1 MKKNLLLTFHKRF
14 FTACFGI
21 ALLAAS
27 TDRAYS
33 QVPTGFTLK
42 KLTDNSIVEATAMAH
57 SADGRI
63 FMAERGGKVKVYQ
76 NGTVSTVYTAQTVT
90 DAEQGLLGITLHP
103 SFTSNGRCYIFYTNK
118 EMTRHYLD
126 ILFINQANG
135 VDSVRRVMEFDQI
148 INGAHNGGALL
159 FRKGLL
165 YVAIGESN
173 EAIESPKL
181 TTYRGKI
188 LRLTEDGQPA
198 PGNPYYDT
206 PNATRQQR
214 SIWARGMRNPWR
226 MSLDPVS
233 QRIFVVDVG
242 GDYEEI
248 NDVTN
253 PDPARGYNYGWD
265 QNHKTGYQP
274 DTTTTIPPV
283 YFYDHSEDKGGCAI
297 TSGLFF
303 NPPATNYPPQYLN
316 KFFFSDWCRDWYRF
330 VDINGLKPS
339 SPYTEFSAKNFT
351 RILGTSVGIDG
362 NIYYIAYA
370 GDGSL
375 YRIEYNNNQAP
386 SIVNQPENKTVT
398 AGDAVSFS
406 VTASGGTPLSF
417 QWQKNGAN
425 ITGATA
431 ATYSIA
437 QTTQADSGQYRC
449 VVTNPISTINSN
461 PAKLT
466 VLPFNARPVPKILT
480 PAATLTWNVGT
491 IVNYSATATDAE
503 DGTLPDSAYT
513 WEARFYHKDTPTSE
527 HWHPGPTLAKGV
539 KSGSFTADNL
549 GESSPNIW
557 FRLMLT
563 VKDSNGR
570 TGVDSVD
577 VYPNKVQ
584 VTAAS
589 NIAGISLV
597 LGSREVAPFTKTM
610 VVNSLTTLQA
620 VTPQLLG
627 DTTYDFVSWAHG
639 GDALQS
645 IRVPA
650 KDTVFRATY
659 KAGASRQNPFP
670 DPAVPSTIPG
680 KIEIE
685 NFDLGGEGI
694 AYHDEST
701 ANQGNQYRTTEGVDL
716 ENCSEGGFNIGYVN
730 NGEWLEYTAN
740 VTVTGKYTFS
750 ARVANPGAAKTFHVE
765 MDGVNI
771 TGTVTVPTT
780 GGFQAW
786 QTVST
791 TTTQS
796 LPAGIHVFRI
806 VLEANDFNV
815 NYFTFD
821 LAIGNAPT
829 VSITAPV
836 NGEAFV
842 TNSDILLKAN
852 AADSDG
858 TIRKVEFF
866 QGATKLG
873 EDTTAPYQFLWTGVA
888 TGAYSITA
896 KATDNTQMT
905 ATSAPVAINVTAA
918 AVEKTVPGHIEA
930 ESFDAMSGI
939 QTEGC
944 GDTGGG
950 ENIGWVDTGDWMDY
964 FVNVTAAGSYNVSFR
979 VASAPGGGQLQLQSG
994 ANVLTTVD
1002 VPATGG
1008 WQAWTT
1014 ISKTVTLTAG
1024 KQTLRVYASHGD
1036 VNLNWIEFAASAQAA
1051 RTSAVVE
1058 QEPSIRMYPNPVV
1071 NLLTVGNVKGDGLF
1085 TITNVATS
1093 QTIIIKAT
1101 NGILD
1106 VSNLTPGVYVLKFT
1120 NNGKPVTK
1128 KFVKM

>member
-1 MKKNLLLTFHKRF
+1 MKKNLLLTFHKRI

-21 ALLAAS
+21 AMLAAS

-33 QVPTGFTLK
+33 QVPAGFTLR
-42 KLTDNSIVEATAMAH
+42 KLTDNSIREATAMAH
-57 SADGRI
+57 AADGRI
-63 FMAERGGKVKVYQ
+63 FMAERGGALKVYQ

-103 SFTSNGRCYIFYTNK
+103 QFSTNRRCYIFYTNR
-118 EMTRHYLD
+118 EMNRHYLD
-126 ILFINQANG
+126 IIFINPANG
-135 VDSVRRVMEFDQI
+135 VDSVRRVMEFDPL

-159 FRKGLL
+159 FRRGLL

-173 EAIESPKL
+173 EPIEAPKL
-181 TTYRGKI
+181 NTYRGKI

-206 PNATRQQR
+206 PGASRQQR
-214 SIWARGMRNPWR
+214 SIWARGLRNPWR

-242 GDYEEI
+242 GEYEEI

-253 PDPARGYNYGWD
+253 PDPNRGYNYGWD
-265 QNHKTGYQP
+265 QNRKSGAEQ
-274 DTTTTIPPV
+274 DTTTTIPGV
-283 YFYDHSEDKGGCAI
+283 YYYNHSETTGGCAI

-330 VDINGLKPS
+330 VDVNGLRPS
-339 SPYTEFSAKNFT
+339 SQYMEFSTRNFT

-386 SIVNQPENKTVT
+386 SIVNQPESATIT
-398 AGDAVSFS
+398 AGDDIAFS

-417 QWQKNGAN
+417 QWQKNGVN
-425 ITGATA
+425 IAGATA
-431 ATYSIA
+431 ATYRIA
-437 QTTQADSGQYRC
+437 QTTQADSGLYRC
-449 VVTNPISTINSN
+449 VVTNPISSVNSN
-461 PAKLT
+461 AAKLT
-466 VLPFNARPVPKILT
+466 VLKFNARPVPKILT
-480 PAATLTWNVGT
+480 PSASLTWNVGT
-491 IVNYSATATDAE
+491 VVNFSATATDTE
-503 DGTLPDSAYT
+503 DGTLPDSTYS
-513 WEARFYHKDTPTSE
+513 WEARFYHADSPASE
-527 HWHPGPTLAKGV
+527 HWHPGPTLPAGV
-539 KSGSFTADNL
+539 KAGSFTADNL

-570 TGVDSVD
+570 TGIDSVD
-577 VYPNKVQ
+577 IYPNKVTVSA
-584 VTAAS
+584 VT
-589 NIAGISLV
+589 NVPGINLV
-597 LGSREVAPFTKTM
+597 LGSRAATPITKTM

-650 KDTVFRATY
+650 VNTTYRATY
-659 KAGASRQNPFP
+659 KAGASRQTPYP
-670 DPAVPSTIPG
+670 DASTPATIPG

-685 NFDLGGEGI
+685 NFDAGGEGI
-694 AYHDEST
+694 AYHDASA
-701 ANQGNQYRTTEGVDL
+701 ANQGNQYRINEGVDL
-716 ENCSEGGFNIGYVN
+716 ENCSEGGYNIGYVA

-740 VTVTGKYTFS
+740 VTITGRYTFS

-765 MDGVNI
+765 MDGIDI
-771 TGTVTVPTT
+771 TGPVTVPTT

-786 QTVST
+786 QTVAT
-791 TTTQS
+791 TTLQA
-796 LPAGIHVFRI
+796 LPAGVHVFRI
-806 VLEANDFNV
+806 ALEAADFNV
-815 NYFTFD
+815 NYFNFD

-836 NGEAFV
+836 NGEAFAS
-842 TNSDILLKAN
+842 NSDILLRAT
-852 AADSDG
+852 AADTDG

-866 QGATKLG
+866 QGATKIG
-873 EDTTAPYQFLWTGVA
+873 EDTTSPYQYLWTGVA
-888 TGAYSITA
+888 AGNYSITA
-896 KATDNTQMT
+896 RATDNNQMT
-905 ATSAPVAINVTAA
+905 AISTPVAINVTAA
-918 AVEKTVPGHIEA
+918 PVEKLIPGRIEA
-930 ESFDAMSGI
+930 EDFDAMSGI

-944 GDTGGG
+944 ADTGGG

-964 FVNVTAAGSYNVSFR
+964 FVNVTEAGTYQVSFR

-994 ANVLTTVD
+994 STVLTTVD
-1002 VPATGG
+1002 IAATGG
-1008 WQAWTT
+1008 WQSWATVT
-1014 ISKTVTLTAG
+1014 KTVTLSAG
-1024 KQTLRVYASHGD
+1024 KQTLRVYASHAD
-1036 VNLNWIEFAASAQAA
+1036 VNLNWIAFSSNAQTARSAAVLPDPA
-1051 RTSAVVE
+1051 
-1058 QEPSIRMYPNPVV
+1058 IRMYPNPVV
-1071 NLLTVGNVKGDGLF
+1071 NLLTVGNVKGNGLF

-1093 QTIIIKAT
+1093 QSTVIKSM

-1106 VSNLTPGVYVLKFT
+1106 VSSLPAGVYILQFT
-1120 NNGKPVTK
+1120 NAGKSVTK
-1128 KFVKM
+1128 KFVKI